1 VIEMK
6 QGATLV
12 LGGRGKTGRR
22 VVERLT
28 ARGVPTRVGSRSGEP
43 PFDWEDSS
51 TWAPALDGVASAYVS
66 YYPDI
71 AMPGAVEKVR
81 SFAELAL
88 EQGARRLVLLSG
100 RGEEEA
106 QRAERA
112 VQETGAD
119 WTIVRCAW
127 FMQNFSEDFLA
138 EPILDGEVVL
148 PAGDELE
155 PFVDADDIADVA
167 VAALT
172 DDRHIGELYELTSP
186 RLLTFADAVGEIA
199 RASGREIRYVP
210 VSIEEYAA
218 GAAEFGVPADFV
230 EFLTYLFSDVLGRSA
245 YLTDGVQRALGR
257 EPRDFADY
265 ARETAARGVWSA
277 SPVGAGG
284 G

>member
-1 VIEMK
+1 MK
-6 QGATLV
+6 QGKTLV

-28 ARGVPTRVGSRSGEP
+28 AWGVPTRVGSRLGEP
-43 PFDWEDSS
+43 PFDWEDRS
-51 TWAPALDGVASAYVS
+51 TWAPALEGVSSAYVS

-71 AMPGAVEKVR
+71 AIPGAVEKVR

-88 EQGARRLVLLSG
+88 EQGARRLVLLTG

-106 QRAERA
+106 QLAEQA
-112 VQETGAD
+112 VQNTGAD
-119 WTIVRCAW
+119 LTIVRCAW
-127 FMQNFSEDFLA
+127 FMQNFSEDYLV
-138 EPILDGEVVL
+138 EPILAGEVVL
-148 PAGDELE
+148 PADAELE

-186 RLLTFADAVGEIA
+186 RLLTFRDAVGEIA
-199 RASGREIRYVP
+199 KASGREIRYVP

-218 GAAEFGVPADFV
+218 GAAEFGVPPEFV
-230 EFLTYLFSDVLGRSA
+230 EFLTYLFTEVLGNNP

-257 EPRDFADY
+257 EPRDFSVY
-265 ARETAARGVWSA
+265 ARETAASGVWKA
-277 SPVGAGG
+277 SPVSA
-284 G
+284 

>member
-1 VIEMK
+1 MK

-22 VVERLT
+22 VVARLT

-265 ARETAARGVWSA
+265 ARETAARGIWNA
-277 SPVGAGG
+277 SPVGARGR
-284 G
+284 

>member
-1 VIEMK
+1 MK

-210 VSIEEYAA
+210 VSIEQYAA

-265 ARETAARGVWSA
+265 ARETAARGVWNA
-277 SPVGAGG
+277 SPVGARGR
-284 G
+284 

>member
-1 VIEMK
+1 MK
-6 QGATLV
+6 HGTTLV
-12 LGGRGKTGRR
+12 LGGTGKTGRR

-43 PFDWEDSS
+43 PFDWTDRS
-51 TWAPALDGVASAYVS
+51 TWTPVLEGVSSVYVS

-71 AMPGAVEKVR
+71 AIPGAVEQVR
-81 SFAELAL
+81 SFAELAV

-106 QRAERA
+106 QRAEQA
-112 VQETGAD
+112 VQDTGAD

-127 FMQNFSEDFLA
+127 FMQNFSEDFLL
-138 EPILDGEVVL
+138 EPILDGEVAL

-186 RLLTFADAVGEIA
+186 RLLTFAEAVGEIA

-210 VSIEEYAA
+210 VPIEEFAA
-218 GAAEFGVPADFV
+218 GAAEWGVPADLV
-230 EFLTYLFSDVLGRSA
+230 EFLTYLFSEVLGRNA
-245 YLTDGVQRALGR
+245 YVTDGVRRALGR
-257 EPRDFADY
+257 EPRDFSAY
-265 ARETAARGVWSA
+265 ARETAAGGVWNTA
-277 SPVGAGG
+277 PVGA
-284 G
+284 